1 MENLKKQYRY
11 YKKLEESGNINTKQQ
26 KMLKSL
32 ENELGDNIPHQKV
45 KQTDEERAAK
55 RHEYYLANREKI
67 ISYQKQW
74 NKQHQDKRAEYSKKA
89 YEKKK
94 VGVSRMPSPEVR

>member
-11 YKKLEESGNINTKQQ
+11 YKKLEESGSINDKQQ
-26 KMLKSL
+26 EKLKSIV
-32 ENELGDNIPHQKV
+32 EKLGEDNIPHQKV
-45 KQTDEERAAK
+45 KQTAEEAAAK

-74 NKQHQDKRAEYSKKA
+74 NKQNRDKCAEYNKKA

-94 VGVSRMPSPEVR
+94 VGVSRMPSPE